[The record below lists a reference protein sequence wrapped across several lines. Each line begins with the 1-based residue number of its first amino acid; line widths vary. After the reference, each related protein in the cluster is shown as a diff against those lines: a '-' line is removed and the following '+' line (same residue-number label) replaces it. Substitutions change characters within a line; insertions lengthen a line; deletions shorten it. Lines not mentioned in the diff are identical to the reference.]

1 MARNYS
7 EEEKREYLDRY
18 KVSGQSKTT
27 YAREN
32 GIPEATFRT
41 WAKEEQYGM
50 FGALEINQQEQV
62 APKQL
67 VKSTIFCNENI
78 RVELKEGY
86 DKEYLKRII
95 EVITQW

>member
-1 MARNYS
+1 MSEYQS

-62 APKQL
+62 TPKQ
-67 VKSTIFCNENI
+67 F
-78 RVELKEGY
+78 
-86 DKEYLKRII
+86 
-95 EVITQW
+95 

>member
-1 MARNYS
+1 MDVLKMARNYS

-62 APKQL
+62 TPKQ
-67 VKSTIFCNENI
+67 F
-78 RVELKEGY
+78 
-86 DKEYLKRII
+86 
-95 EVITQW
+95 

>member
-1 MARNYS
+1 MSEYQS

-32 GIPEATFRT
+32 EIPEATFRA
-41 WAKEEQYGM
+41 WVKEEQYGM

-62 APKQL
+62 TPKQ
-67 VKSTIFCNENI
+67 F
-78 RVELKEGY
+78 
-86 DKEYLKRII
+86 
-95 EVITQW
+95 